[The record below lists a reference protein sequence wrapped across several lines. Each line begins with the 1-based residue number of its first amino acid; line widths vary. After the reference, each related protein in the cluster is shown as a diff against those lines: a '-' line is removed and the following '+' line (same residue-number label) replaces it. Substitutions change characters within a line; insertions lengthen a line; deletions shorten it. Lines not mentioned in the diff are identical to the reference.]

1 MNEQYKS
8 KIEFDEPQSGNG
20 AQSGSGTKTH
30 SEAELTS
37 QLQFADKA
45 TFLPDTTQEAD
56 TDVEAELA
64 QTLASKPKR
73 RSGWLKGLLVGGA
86 LMAGWQSVDYVVT
99 AYQGGDWLAMAG
111 V

>member
-20 AQSGSGTKTH
+20 AKTH

-45 TFLPDTTQEAD
+45 TFLPDTTQETE
-56 TDVEAELA
+56 TDVERLQHAH
-64 QTLASKPKR
+64 Q
-73 RSGWLKGLLVGGA
+73 
-86 LMAGWQSVDYVVT
+86 
-99 AYQGGDWLAMAG
+99 
-111 V
+111 